1 MFMTE
6 PTHIEQTRRLVT
18 AIPGPKSVALGE
30 RRHRVVSAGAGTLAP
45 VYMEQGSGAVLVDV
59 DGNQFVDLGCGIG
72 VTTIGHAHPAVRSAS
87 DRQLAKLSHT
97 LFTVTP
103 HVPYV
108 ELCERLAQIVPGD
121 HQKKSILVNSG
132 AEAVENAVKIARK
145 FTGRQVILA
154 LEHAFHGRTSLTM
167 SMTYRPWPER
177 EGLGPLM
184 ADVRSVPSSY
194 PYRDGHSGEEA
205 ALRTIDHIERHI
217 GASSVAALFVEPIQG
232 DGGVIIPA
240 SGYLRA
246 LAAFCR
252 ENGILFVADEIQA
265 GIARTGAWY
274 SIEHEGVIPDLVT
287 TAKGLAGGLPLAA
300 VTGRADVMD
309 SVQPGGIGGTFGGNP
324 AAAASALAVL
334 DLIQE
339 DRLLERASHVER
351 LIREYT
357 AGWVAKY
364 EIVGEVRGRGA
375 MFGIELVEPSTGR
388 PAAGSLTAVISHCI
402 ENGVIALDSGTWD
415 NVLRIMPSVLIE
427 DALLKDALS
436 VIEIAIEIAN
446 STALADRRL
455 EP

>member
-1 MFMTE
+1 M
-6 PTHIEQTRRLVT
+6 
-18 AIPGPKSVALGE
+18 
-30 RRHRVVSAGAGTLAP
+30 
-45 VYMEQGSGAVLVDV
+45 
-59 DGNQFVDLGCGIG
+59 
-72 VTTIGHAHPAVRSAS
+72 
-87 DRQLAKLSHT
+87 
-97 LFTVTP
+97 
-103 HVPYV
+103 
-108 ELCERLAQIVPGD
+108 
-121 HQKKSILVNSG
+121 
-132 AEAVENAVKIARK
+132 
-145 FTGRQVILA
+145 
-154 LEHAFHGRTSLTM
+154 
-167 SMTYRPWPER
+167 
-177 EGLGPLM
+177 
-184 ADVRSVPSSY
+184 
-194 PYRDGHSGEEA
+194 
-205 ALRTIDHIERHI
+205 
-217 GASSVAALFVEPIQG
+217 AALFVEPIQG